1 MTSCLIPRLLVVFTR
16 QLEILVTTLPFN
28 TVSNGPKKCGC
39 NKWGDLINKGF
50 FKRKCAWSFLP
61 GDPKKGGRRAG
72 FRCTREF
79 GCVMSKGL
87 SILYNHIWNVSFD
100 FPRRPRRGRSGHSSN
115 CFTQTK
121 RWRAMKC
128 SVSSWME
135 GHCVTDLGYVF
146 PPRWMWHL
154 QFRQWHWRLLPTLL
168 T

>member
-39 NKWGDLINKGF
+39 NNEVTLLTKV
-50 FKRKCAWSFLP
+50 FLKENAH
-61 GDPKKGGRRAG
+61 GRFCRVTPKKVAVGRGSTVPWAPG
-72 FRCTREF
+72 CTREF

-128 SVSSWME
+128 SVSCGWKAIVS
-135 GHCVTDLGYVF
+135 LI
-146 PPRWMWHL
+146 
-154 QFRQWHWRLLPTLL
+154 
-168 T
+168 